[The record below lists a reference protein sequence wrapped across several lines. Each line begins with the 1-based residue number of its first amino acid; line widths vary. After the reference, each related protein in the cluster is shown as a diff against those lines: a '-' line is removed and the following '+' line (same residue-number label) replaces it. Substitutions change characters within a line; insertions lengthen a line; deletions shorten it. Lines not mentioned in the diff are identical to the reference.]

1 MLESRT
7 FVNPLREGMRVA
19 RAPEPASIIIFGA
32 TGDLARRKL
41 VPALY
46 NLSRENYMPSVF
58 NIIGFARRPRTDVE
72 IRDEYKKAVNEFSRE
87 KIQDATWDSFSRNI
101 FYVQSNLD
109 DLAGYKRLKGEL
121 ERFDRE
127 RGTAGNRL
135 FYLAVPPELMP
146 EIVEMLG
153 KAELD
158 TSEGYTRIILEKPF
172 GRDLASA
179 VELNQRL
186 HRVFDEAQ
194 IYRIDHYLGKEA
206 VQNIFV
212 FRFANGILEPIWNRT
227 YISNVQIT
235 VAETVGVEERGEY
248 YDNSGALRDIIQNHA
263 LQLLAVTTMEPPP
276 VFGPDEVRNEKAQVL
291 RAIRPLGY
299 NEIANATVRGQY
311 GAGAIGGLS
320 VSGYRTEPEVNPES
334 ATPTFV
340 ALRVLIDNW
349 RWAGVP
355 FYLRTGKRLPKRT
368 TEIAIEFKL
377 PPLSLFGRASS
388 PEYAAFPGD
397 DVRGRN
403 GANALEPNSLVF
415 NIQPDEG
422 ISLKFE
428 SKIPGQDNRIRP
440 VNMDFRYNSTF
451 GQAAPEA
458 YERLLLDALLGDPML
473 FTRYDEVEAQW
484 GFITPILE
492 TWQQIPPPA
501 FPNYEAGTW
510 GPAVADEFIK
520 RDGHT
525 WRRL

>member
-1 MLESRT
+1 MLETKS
-7 FVNPLREGMRVA
+7 VLNPLREGMRVA

-46 NLSRENYMPSVF
+46 NVARENYMPPVF
-58 NIIGFARRPRTDVE
+58 NIIGFARKPRTDAA
-72 IRDEYKKAVNEFSRE
+72 IRDEYKNAVTQFSRQKLE
-87 KIQDATWDSFSRNI
+87 TEIWDSFSQNI

-109 DLAGYKRLKGEL
+109 DPEGYQRLKAEL
-121 ERFDRE
+121 ERFDRD

-146 EIVEMLG
+146 EIIDMLG
-153 KAELD
+153 KAGLSKSD
-158 TSEGYTRIILEKPF
+158 GYTRIILEKPF

-179 VELNQRL
+179 VELNQHL
-186 HRVFDEAQ
+186 HQVFDESQ

-227 YISNVQIT
+227 YINNVQIT
-235 VAETVGVEERGEY
+235 VAETVGVEDRGEY
-248 YDNSGALRDIIQNHA
+248 YDNSGALRDIIQNHG

-276 VFGPDEVRNEKAQVL
+276 EFTPNAVRDQKAEVL
-291 RAIRPLGY
+291 RSIRPTDF
-299 NEIANATVRGQY
+299 NDVASSTVRGQY
-311 GAGAIGGLS
+311 GAGAIGGLQ
-320 VSGYRTEPEVNPES
+320 VPGYRTEPEVNPAS
-334 ATPTFV
+334 VTPTYV
-340 ALRVLIDNW
+340 SLKLYIDNW

-355 FYLRTGKRLPKRT
+355 FYLRTGKRLPKRM
-368 TEIAIEFKL
+368 TEIAIEFNL
-377 PPLSLFGRASS
+377 PPLSLFGR
-388 PEYAAFPGD
+388 
-397 DVRGRN
+397 N
-403 GANALEPNSLVF
+403 GVNPLEPNSLVF

-440 VNMDFRYNSTF
+440 VNMDFRYTSTF

-458 YERLLLDALLGDPML
+458 YERLLLDAMLGDPML

-492 TWQQIPPPA
+492 AWQQIPPPS

-510 GPAVADEFIK
+510 GPATAEEFIK
-520 RDGHT
+520 RDGRK

>member
-1 MLESRT
+1 MLETRN
-7 FVNPLREGMRVA
+7 VLNPLREGMRVA

-46 NLSRENYMPSVF
+46 NLARENYMPPVF
-58 NIIGFARRPRTDVE
+58 NIIGFARKPRTDAE
-72 IRDEYKKAVNEFSRE
+72 IRDEYKKAVTEFSRE
-87 KIQDATWDSFSRNI
+87 QIQSETWDSFSQNI

-109 DLAGYKRLKGEL
+109 DPAGYERLRTEL
-121 ERFDRE
+121 ERYDRE

-146 EIVEMLG
+146 MIVEMLG
-153 KAELD
+153 KAQLN
-158 TSEGYTRIILEKPF
+158 TSQGYTRIILEKPF

-179 VELNQRL
+179 VDLNHRL
-186 HRVFDEAQ
+186 HQVFDESQ

-227 YISNVQIT
+227 YINNVQIT
-235 VAETVGVEERGEY
+235 VSETVGVQDRGEY
-248 YDNSGALRDIIQNHA
+248 YDNSGALRDIIQNHG

-291 RAIRPLGY
+291 RSIRPLDY
-299 NEIANATVRGQY
+299 ADIPQATMRGQY
-311 GAGAIGGLS
+311 GAGGIGGLQ
-320 VSGYRTEPEVNPES
+320 VPGYRTEPEVPPES
-334 ATPTFV
+334 VTETYV
-340 ALRVLIDNW
+340 ALKLHIDNW

-355 FYLRTGKRLPKRT
+355 FYLRTGKRLPKRM
-368 TEIAIEFKL
+368 TEIAIEFNL
-377 PPLSLFGRASS
+377 PPLSLFGN
-388 PEYAAFPGD
+388 
-397 DVRGRN
+397 N
-403 GANALEPNSLVF
+403 GVNPLEPNSLVF

-422 ISLKFE
+422 ITLKFE

-458 YERLLLDALLGDPML
+458 YERLLLDAMLGDPML
-473 FTRYDEVEAQW
+473 FTRYDEVEAEW
-484 GFITPILE
+484 ALITPILE
-492 TWQQIPPPA
+492 AWKSIAPPE

-510 GPAVADEFIK
+510 GPLAADDFIK
-520 RDGHT
+520 LDGRR

>member
-1 MLESRT
+1 MLET
-7 FVNPLREGMRVA
+7 KQVLNPLREGMRVA
-19 RAPEPASIIIFGA
+19 RAPEPASIVIFGA

-46 NLSRENYMPSVF
+46 NLAHDNYLPPVY
-58 NIIGFARRPRTDVE
+58 NIVGFARKPRTDAD
-72 IRDEYKKAVNEFSRE
+72 IREEYKKAVGEFSRQE
-87 KIQDATWDSFSRNI
+87 LEQQVWDSFSQNI

-109 DLAGYKRLKGEL
+109 DVEGYKRLKSEL
-121 ERFDRE
+121 DRMDME

-146 EIVEMLG
+146 QIIDLLG
-153 KAELD
+153 QSELNH
-158 TSEGYTRIILEKPF
+158 SSGYTRIILEKPF

-179 VELNQRL
+179 VELNQKL
-186 HRVFDEAQ
+186 HKVFDESQ

-227 YISNVQIT
+227 YINNIQIT
-235 VAETVGVEERGEY
+235 VAETVGVEQRGEY

-276 VFGPDEVRNEKAQVL
+276 EFTPTDVRDAKAQVL
-291 RAIRPLGY
+291 RSIRPQNF
-299 NEIANATVRGQY
+299 NEIRECTVRGQY
-311 GAGAIGGLS
+311 GAGAITGS
-320 VSGYRTEPEVNPES
+320 QVPGYRTEPEVNPES
-334 ATPTFV
+334 ATETYV
-340 ALRVLIDNW
+340 AMKVYIDNW

-355 FYLRTGKRLPKRT
+355 MYLRTGKHLPKRY
-368 TEIAIEFKL
+368 TEIAVEFNL
-377 PPLSLFGRASS
+377 PPLSLFGRD
-388 PEYAAFPGD
+388 G
-397 DVRGRN
+397 VN
-403 GANALEPNSLVF
+403 QMEPNSLVF

-440 VNMDFRYNSTF
+440 VNMDFRYTSSF
-451 GQAAPEA
+451 GEAAPEA
-458 YERLLLDALLGDPML
+458 YERLLLDAMLGDPML

-484 GFITPILE
+484 AVITPILQA
-492 TWQQIPPPA
+492 WKQIPPPA

-510 GPAVADEFIK
+510 GPKAADEFIQK
-520 RDGHT
+520 DGRK

>member
-1 MLESRT
+1 MLETRT
-7 FVNPLREGMRVA
+7 VLNPLREGMRVA
-19 RAPEPASIIIFGA
+19 RALEPTSIIIFGA

-46 NLSRENYMPSVF
+46 NLARENYMPPVF
-58 NIIGFARRPRTDVE
+58 NIIGFARKPRTDDE
-72 IRDEYKKAVNEFSRE
+72 IRAEYKDAVAEFSRE
-87 KIQDATWDSFSRNI
+87 KIQAETWNSFVENI

-109 DLAGYKRLKGEL
+109 DLDGYKRLKAEL
-121 ERFDRE
+121 ERFDQE

-135 FYLAVPPELMP
+135 FYLAVPPDLMP
-146 EIVEMLG
+146 EIVEFLG
-153 KAELD
+153 KAELN
-158 TSEGYTRIILEKPF
+158 TSAGYTRIILEKPF

-179 VELNQRL
+179 VELNHRL
-186 HRVFDEAQ
+186 HQVFDESQ

-227 YISNVQIT
+227 FVNNVQIT
-235 VAETVGVEERGEY
+235 VAETVGVETRGEY
-248 YDNSGALRDIIQNHA
+248 YDHAGALRDIIQNHA

-291 RAIRPLGY
+291 RAIRSLDY
-299 NEIANATVRGQY
+299 HEIAEATVRGQY
-311 GAGAIGGLS
+311 GAGAIGGIQAP
-320 VSGYRTEPEVNPES
+320 GYRTESKVAPDSVTE
-334 ATPTFV
+334 TYV
-340 ALRVLIDNW
+340 ALKLYIDSW

-355 FYLRTGKRLPKRT
+355 FYVRTGKRLPKRM
-368 TEIAIEFKL
+368 TEIAIEFNL
-377 PPLSLFGRASS
+377 PPLSLFGK
-388 PEYAAFPGD
+388 
-397 DVRGRN
+397 N
-403 GANALEPNSLVF
+403 GVNPLEPNTLVF

-440 VNMDFRYNSTF
+440 VNMDFRYNSSF

-458 YERLLLDALLGDPML
+458 YERLLLDAMLGDPML

-484 GFITPILE
+484 AVITPILE
-492 TWQQIPPPA
+492 AWGSGDDVKAAHSPQVPPPA
-501 FPNYEAGTW
+501 FPNYPAGTW
-510 GPAVADEFIK
+510 GPDAAEDFIQ
-520 RDGHT
+520 RDGRK

>member
-1 MLESRT
+1 MLDT
-7 FVNPLREGMRVA
+7 GTVLNPLREGMRVA

-46 NLSRENYMPSVF
+46 NLSRENYMPPVF
-58 NIIGFARRPRTDVE
+58 NIIGFARRPRTDAA

-87 KIQDATWDSFSRNI
+87 KIQDETWNSFSENI
-101 FYVQSNLD
+101 FYLQSNLD
-109 DLAGYKRLKGEL
+109 NLEGYQQLKAEL

-153 KAELD
+153 KAELNH
-158 TSEGYTRIILEKPF
+158 SEGYTRIILEKPF

-179 VELNQRL
+179 VELNHRL
-186 HRVFDEAQ
+186 HQVFDESQ

-227 YISNVQIT
+227 YINNVQIT
-235 VAETVGVEERGEY
+235 VAESVGVEDRGEY
-248 YDNSGALRDIIQNHA
+248 YDHSGALRDIIQNHA

-276 VFGPDEVRNEKAQVL
+276 VFGPDEVRNAKAQVL
-291 RAIRPLGY
+291 RSIRPMGY
-299 NEIANATVRGQY
+299 YEVANATVRGQY
-311 GAGAIGGLS
+311 GAGAISGIQ
-320 VSGYRTEPEVNPES
+320 VPGYRTEPEVDPQSVTE
-334 ATPTFV
+334 TYV
-340 ALRVLIDNW
+340 ALKLHLDNW

-355 FYLRTGKRLPKRT
+355 FYLRTGKRLPKRI
-368 TEIAIEFKL
+368 TEIAIEFDL
-377 PPLSLFGRASS
+377 PPLSLFGGGGVN
-388 PEYAAFPGD
+388 P
-397 DVRGRN
+397 
-403 GANALEPNSLVF
+403 LEPNSLVF

-422 ISLKFE
+422 ISLNFE

-440 VNMDFRYNSTF
+440 VNMDFRYMSTF
-451 GQAAPEA
+451 GQTAPEA
-458 YERLLLDALLGDPML
+458 YETLLLDALLGDPML

-484 GFITPILE
+484 GFVTPILE
-492 TWQQIPPPA
+492 AWCDGGDGNTSHPSPQIPPPA

-510 GPAVADEFIK
+510 GPTAADDLLK
-520 RDGHT
+520 RDGRK

>member
-1 MLESRT
+1 MLETRT
-7 FVNPLREGMRVA
+7 VVNPLREGMRVA

-46 NLSRENYMPSVF
+46 NLARDNYLPPVY
-58 NIIGFARRPRTDVE
+58 NIVGFARKPRTEAD
-72 IRDEYKKAVNEFSRE
+72 IRAEYKKAVTEFSRQ
-87 KIQDATWDSFSRNI
+87 KIEEQVWESFAQNI

-109 DLAGYKRLKGEL
+109 DLEGYKRLKDEL
-121 ERFDRE
+121 DRMDQQ

-146 EIVEMLG
+146 QIIDLLG
-153 KAELD
+153 ASGLNKSA
-158 TSEGYTRIILEKPF
+158 GYTRIILEKPF

-179 VELNQRL
+179 VELNRRL
-186 HRVFDEAQ
+186 HEVFDESQ

-227 YISNVQIT
+227 YINNIQIT
-235 VAETVGVEERGEY
+235 VAETVGVEQRGEY
-248 YDNSGALRDIIQNHA
+248 YENSGALRDIIQNHG
-263 LQLLAVTTMEPPP
+263 LQLLAVTTMEPPAE
-276 VFGPDEVRNEKAQVL
+276 FTHKDVRDAKAQVL
-291 RAIRPLGY
+291 RSIRPQAFE
-299 NEIANATVRGQY
+299 EIRDWTVRGQY
-311 GAGAIGGLS
+311 GAGAIGG
-320 VSGYRTEPEVNPES
+320 VQVPGYRTEPEVNPES
-334 ATPTFV
+334 NTETYV
-340 ALRVLIDNW
+340 ALKVNIENW

-355 FYLRTGKRLPKRT
+355 FYLRTGKHLPKRY
-368 TEIAIEFKL
+368 TEIAIEFTL
-377 PPLSLFGRASS
+377 PPLMLFGRD
-388 PEYAAFPGD
+388 G
-397 DVRGRN
+397 VN
-403 GANALEPNSLVF
+403 QMEPNSLVF

-440 VNMDFRYNSTF
+440 VNMDFRYTSSF
-451 GQAAPEA
+451 GEAAPEA
-458 YERLLLDALLGDPML
+458 YERLLLDAMLGDPML

-484 GFITPILE
+484 AVITPILE
-492 TWQQIPPPA
+492 AWKQIPPPA

-510 GPAVADEFIK
+510 GPKAADEFIQ
-520 RDGHT
+520 RDSRK